1 MITPCGRRVR
11 FKTVAAS
18 VAALLV
24 SATPL
29 AAQDISI
36 NFGQGAAAGGGLNER
51 IIQLIA
57 LLTVLSLAPSIL
69 VMMTSFTRIVVVL
82 SLLRTALGTA
92 TAPPNSVVIS
102 LALFLTAFVMGPV
115 LTKVYDAGVK
125 PLVANEITVNEAFD
139 RASGPLRGFME
150 KNVREK
156 DLQLFMDM
164 SGEAPPKSPEDVSM
178 RVLVPAFMISELK
191 RAFEIG
197 FLLFLPFLIIDLV
210 VASVLM
216 SMGMM
221 MLPPVV
227 VSLPFKLIFFVLVD
241 GWTLV
246 AGSLIQSYWTE
257 PSPTPAAP
265 FRQPS
270 PACASD
276 RRARADCRPRPRQSR
291 IAARWRA
298 GRAE

>member
-1 MITPCGRRVR
+1 VKQAASGRRVR
-11 FKTVAAS
+11 LATVAAG
-18 VAALLV
+18 VVLVLGAAGE
-24 SATPL
+24 A

-36 NFGQGAAAGGGLNER
+36 NFGQGAGLTER
-51 IIQLIA
+51 MIQLIA

-69 VMMTSFTRIVVVL
+69 VMVTSFTRIVVVL

-92 TAPPNSVVIS
+92 TAPPNSVIIS
-102 LALFLTAFVMGPV
+102 LALFLTAFVMGPAFERA
-115 LTKVYDAGVK
+115 YDIGVR
-125 PLVANEITVNEAFD
+125 PLLNNEISVEQAFD
-139 RASGPLRGFME
+139 RSSEPFRAFMS

-156 DLQLFMDM
+156 DLQLFIDL
-164 SGEAPPKSPEDVSM
+164 SREPPPAKLADVSL
-178 RVLVPAFMISELK
+178 RILVPAFMISELK

-241 GWTLV
+241 GWSLV
-246 AGSLIQSYWTE
+246 AGSLVQSYG
-257 PSPTPAAP
+257 P
-265 FRQPS
+265 
-270 PACASD
+270 
-276 RRARADCRPRPRQSR
+276 
-291 IAARWRA
+291 
-298 GRAE
+298 

>member
-1 MITPCGRRVR
+1 M
-11 FKTVAAS
+11 
-18 VAALLV
+18 
-24 SATPL
+24 ATPL

-36 NFGQGAAAGGGLNER
+36 NLGQGAGGSGGLNER
-51 IIQLIA
+51 VIQLIA

-69 VMMTSFTRIVVVL
+69 IMMTSFTRIVVVL
-82 SLLRTALGTA
+82 SLLRTAMGTA
-92 TAPPNSVVIS
+92 TAPPNSVIIS

-115 LTKVYDAGVK
+115 LTNVYDVGVR
-125 PLVANEITVNEAFD
+125 PLVNNEISVNDAFE
-139 RASGPLRGFME
+139 RASVPLRAFME
-150 KNVREK
+150 KNVRDK

-164 SGEAPPKSPEDVSM
+164 SGEKPPDSPQNLSM
-178 RVLVPAFMISELK
+178 RILIPAFMISELR

-241 GWTLV
+241 GWSLV
-246 AGSLIQSYWTE
+246 AGSLIQSYG
-257 PSPTPAAP
+257 S
-265 FRQPS
+265 
-270 PACASD
+270 
-276 RRARADCRPRPRQSR
+276 
-291 IAARWRA
+291 
-298 GRAE
+298 

>member
-1 MITPCGRRVR
+1 MLASWGRRVR
-11 FKTVAAS
+11 CETVAAS
-18 VAALLV
+18 VAVFVL

-36 NFGQGAAAGGGLNER
+36 NFGQGAAAGGGGLNER

-57 LLTVLSLAPSIL
+57 LMTVLSLAPSIL

-92 TAPPNSVVIS
+92 AAPPNSVVIS

-115 LTKVYDAGVK
+115 LTKSYDLGVK
-125 PLVANEITVNEAFD
+125 PLMSNEITIDQALE
-139 RASGPLRGFME
+139 RASGPVRGFME
-150 KNVREK
+150 KNVRDK

-164 SGEAPPKSPEDVSM
+164 SGEKPPATPEELSL
-178 RVLVPAFMISELK
+178 RILVPAFMISELK

-246 AGSLIQSYWTE
+246 AGSLIQSYGT
-257 PSPTPAAP
+257 
-265 FRQPS
+265 
-270 PACASD
+270 
-276 RRARADCRPRPRQSR
+276 
-291 IAARWRA
+291 
-298 GRAE
+298 